1 MCVSVSVLAGRTGL
15 AITLVT
21 PFDIS
26 LFQAVEAHI
35 GNIFNVVRYI
45 ISILTL
51 LV

>member
-1 MCVSVSVLAGRTGL
+1 MYDEVHYASVCMETGRTGL

-35 GNIFNVVRYI
+35 GNLFFI
-45 ISILTL
+45 
-51 LV
+51 